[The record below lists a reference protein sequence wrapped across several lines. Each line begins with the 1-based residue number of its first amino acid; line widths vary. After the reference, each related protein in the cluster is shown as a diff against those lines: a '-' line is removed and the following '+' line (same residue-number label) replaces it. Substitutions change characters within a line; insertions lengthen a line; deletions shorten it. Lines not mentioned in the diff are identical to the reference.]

1 MRTPADCSGRREV
14 EPVECCD
21 RLGDYRVVT
30 SGLYH
35 CAATPIVQ
43 NARGFPIYCPMS
55 IETII
60 ERRRAEA
67 LWDPELWD
75 FVERVGSVDR
85 ADLND
90 RGVLPRPMKHLE
102 DCALQSRLDAI
113 DRNIQYLDIVDGPR
127 DCWPPEK
134 GWLSPW
140 WWLRL
145 RHWTLSEFARRSLE
159 IGPMPVVAPPIPVHP
174 DFEGIHAGAKPKLFR
189 ISRVPWLMP
198 FLEEGQVRF
207 APAAGYKAMENDGSR
222 ADDEMTKGYRRAG
235 ARVTI
240 TTIDGRPI
248 EALGDVRFDTTRATP
263 GELPLPY
270 WMLCASTDFD
280 PRLVVEFPGGN
291 DDDGVLAIFDP
302 EEFRRRAGKALAAA
316 LPHVVGRIAVIDYY
330 DDYHPPRSAISPV
343 TMKSMEFANQRE
355 LRFVLDPGRGA
366 PITKDAYFLTVGSIA
381 DIASVYGADG
391 RRIAGTGPA
400 SFLV

>member
-1 MRTPADCSGRREV
+1 MG
-14 EPVECCD
+14 
-21 RLGDYRVVT
+21 
-30 SGLYH
+30 
-35 CAATPIVQ
+35 
-43 NARGFPIYCPMS
+43 

-60 ERRRAEA
+60 ERRRTEA

-75 FVERVGSVDR
+75 FVERVECVDR
-85 ADLND
+85 ADLSD
-90 RGVLPRPMKHLE
+90 RGVLPRPLKHLE

-113 DRNIQYLDIVDGPR
+113 DRNIQYLDIADGPR
-127 DCWPPEK
+127 DDLPPEE

-145 RHWTLSEFARRSLE
+145 RHWTLSEFARRGLE
-159 IGPMPVVAPPIPVHP
+159 IRPTPAIPPPIPVHT
-174 DFEGIHAGAKPKLFR
+174 DFKGIHAGAKPKLFR

-198 FLEEGQVRF
+198 FLEEGKVRF
-207 APAAGYKAMENDGSR
+207 ASAAGYKAMENDESR

-235 ARVTI
+235 GRVTI

-263 GELPLPY
+263 GDVPLPY

-280 PRLVVEFPGGN
+280 PRLIGAFPGGN

-302 EEFRRRAGKALAAA
+302 DEFKRRAGKALAAA
-316 LPHVVGRIAVIDYY
+316 LPDVVGRIAIVDYY
-330 DDYHPPRSAISPV
+330 DVYHPPRSAISPV

-366 PITKDAYFLTVGSIA
+366 LIAENAYFLTVGSIA
-381 DIASVYGADG
+381 DIAAIYGSDG
-391 RRIAGTGPA
+391 RRIAGTGPT
-400 SFLV
+400 SFLA